1 LFLFYNILFLII
13 FIWYKT
19 TVFGDELYGMPGKTA
34 ATMHNFA
41 VHKSLLKK
49 EQRVICNINRNE
61 TYKVAPDDIHY
72 KKLSIYNS

>member
-1 LFLFYNILFLII
+1 
-13 FIWYKT
+13 
-19 TVFGDELYGMPGKTA
+19 MPGKTA

-41 VHKSLLKK
+41 VHKLLLKK

-61 TYKVAPDDIHY
+61 IYKVYSDDIHY